1 MPQLGNA
8 VIRMKLEK
16 LKLELDATPGS
27 DVSLDQRIAMLHA
40 KMKMLVEIL
49 LHANQ

>member
-1 MPQLGNA
+1 MAGLDHT

-16 LKLELDATPGS
+16 LKLELDAVPGS

-49 LHANQ
+49 LHAN